1 MVRNNMVELTDNELE
16 LAAGGQRARGRGN
29 AYGRGTARVFGRR
42 DTRAFG
48 RGYSE
53 SSARARGPFM
63 ATASVAGGGVG
74 WAYAGPNYAESYGEG
89 WYNADAFGG
98 G

>member
-29 AYGRGTARVFGRR
+29 AYGRGTARVFGYR

-48 RGYSE
+48 RGNSE

-63 ATASVAGGGVG
+63 ATASVAGGGYG
-74 WAYAGPNYAESYGEG
+74 WAYAGPNYAESVGEG
-89 WYNADAFGG
+89 WYDANAFGG